1 MMDELNDIRSGRRG
15 FLRSSGYLLM
25 GFTLMP
31 GLGFSMQPDECYS
44 PEQTLIADRE
54 AIDSWIRFD
63 DTGIL
68 TVLTG
73 KMELGQGIRTALMQ
87 MAAEELDI
95 EMKQVQIII
104 ADTGQTQDER
114 YTAGSGSIEG
124 SGNAIRNAAAEARKY
139 LLTLAA
145 KELGSNV
152 NELSVQSGIVKSAKN
167 QKTIAYTDLV
177 KGKRLE
183 AEVTGK
189 ADLKKPGDYKLVGKP
204 IKRTDIQEIA
214 VAKTHFIQDLRFPDM
229 LHARVMRPPVYNAK
243 LISLPTEQIQ
253 KSPGVLKVV
262 VNGNF
267 AAVIASQEYESM
279 KALGKM
285 KELAKWESMPIT
297 PLPGQLYADMIKN
310 GSAGE
315 IVEGDKSP
323 NSKVWENRITLEAEY
338 KRPYQMH
345 GSIGPSCAIGLWKDD
360 QLTIWSHTQGV
371 YPLRSTISDLVGLP
385 LEKIRVIGMP
395 GAGCY
400 GHNGADDVGGDA
412 ALLALQMPGK
422 PVRVQWMR
430 EDEHKWE
437 PYGSAMVL
445 KIKAALTADGKVT
458 AWETDIW
465 SDTHSSRPGGK
476 AGHLIAGQHLEKP
489 FAFEGGGFAGGTHRN
504 SLPLYDFEF
513 KNASVHSYKGPLRTS
528 ALRSLGAYGNI
539 FALESFMDELA
550 AKAGKD
556 PVQFRLDHLNDD
568 RAKEVIT
575 TLVKKAGWDLKKE
588 PGLGKGFAF
597 AQYKNNASYFAVKAE
612 IKLDRAAKT
621 YRLVKLTGVIDAG
634 QAINPDGII
643 NQTSGGMIQA
653 ASWTM
658 LEQVQY
664 GANGVESS
672 SWETYPIFRFED
684 VPDTEVF
691 VIDRPELE
699 PLGAGEAAQGPVS
712 AAIANAIFDAT
723 GSRLRELPLT
733 PDKIDWTKIS

>member
-1 MMDELNDIRSGRRG
+1 MKQFNDIRSGRRE
-15 FLRSSGYLLM
+15 FLRGSGYLLM
-25 GFTLMP
+25 GFTLLP
-31 GLGFSMQPDECYS
+31 GLGFTTGPDECYS
-44 PEQTLIADRE
+44 PEQTLITDKE

-63 DTGIL
+63 ADGIL

-95 EMKQVQIII
+95 AISQVRIII

-145 KELGSNV
+145 KQLRANV
-152 NELSVQSGIVKSAKN
+152 DELSVVNGVVKSAKSA
-167 QKTIAYTDLV
+167 KTVAYKDLV

-183 AEVTGK
+183 AEVSGK
-189 ADLKKPGDYKLVGKP
+189 SELKKPADFKLVGKSV
-204 IKRTDIQEIA
+204 KRLDISDMARAE
-214 VAKTHFIQDLRFPDM
+214 THFIQDLRLPDM
-229 LHARVMRPPVYNAK
+229 VHARVMRPPVYYAK
-243 LISLPTEQIQ
+243 LLSLPTEQIE
-253 KSPGVLKVV
+253 KSPGILKVV

-267 AAVIASQEYESM
+267 AAVIASQEYESI
-279 KALGKM
+279 KALEKM
-285 KELAKWESMPIT
+285 KQSAKWESKPIT
-297 PLPGQLYADMIKN
+297 PLPSQLYADMVQN
-310 GSAGE
+310 GGAGE
-315 IVEGDKSP
+315 MVEGDKNEKRKSDQ
-323 NSKVWENRITLEAEY
+323 NEQTLESEY

-360 QLTIWSHTQGV
+360 RLTIWSHTQGV
-371 YPLRSTISDLVGLP
+371 YPLRGTISNLVNLP

-445 KIKAALTADGKVT
+445 KIKAALNAEGKVMS
-458 AWETDIW
+458 WQTDIW
-465 SDTHSSRPGGK
+465 SDTHSARPGGK

-489 FAFEGGGFAGGTHRN
+489 FAFEGGGFSGGTHRN
-504 SLPLYDFEF
+504 SLPLYAFES
-513 KNASVHSYKGPLRTS
+513 KNVAVHNYKGPLRTS

-539 FALESFMDELA
+539 FALESFIDELA

-568 RAKEVIT
+568 RAKEVIA
-575 TLVKKAGWDLKKE
+575 TLVKKAGWNSKKE
-588 PGLGKGFAF
+588 PGIGKGFAF

-612 IKLDRAAKT
+612 IKLDLSAKT
-621 YRLVKLTGVIDAG
+621 YRLVKLTGVIDSG

-658 LEQVQY
+658 LEQVHY
-664 GANGVESS
+664 GANGVEST
-672 SWETYPIFRFED
+672 SWENYPIFRFED

-691 VIDRPELE
+691 MIDRPELE

-723 GSRLRELPLT
+723 GSRLREIPLT
-733 PDKIDWTKIS
+733 PDKIDWRKIS

>member
-1 MMDELNDIRSGRRG
+1 MKQFDDIKSGRRE

-31 GLGFSMQPDECYS
+31 GLGFSTEPDECYS
-44 PEQTLIADRE
+44 PEQILIADRE
-54 AIDSWIRFD
+54 AVDSWIRID
-63 DTGIL
+63 EQGIL

-87 MAAEELDI
+87 MAAKELDI
-95 EMKQVQIII
+95 DIKQVRIII

-139 LLTLAA
+139 LLILAA
-145 KELGSNV
+145 KELKSNV
-152 NELSVQSGIVKSAKN
+152 AELSVNNGIVKSAKN
-167 QKTIAYTDLV
+167 QKTVAYKDLV

-189 ADLKKPGDYKLVGKP
+189 SELKKPADYKLVGKP
-204 IKRTDIQEIA
+204 IKRTDINDIA
-214 VAKTHFIQDLRFPDM
+214 AAKTHFIQDLRLPDM
-229 LHARVMRPPVYNAK
+229 VHARVMRPPVYSAR
-243 LISLPTEQIQ
+243 LVSFPTDEIQ
-253 KSPGVLKVV
+253 KLPGVLKVV

-267 AAVIASQEYESM
+267 AAVIASQEFESI
-279 KALGKM
+279 KALEKM
-285 KELAKWESMPIT
+285 KQLAKWDSKPIT

-315 IVEGDKSP
+315 IVEGDKSADKKL
-323 NSKVWENRITLEAEY
+323 SENTITLEAEY

-371 YPLRSTISDLVGLP
+371 FPLRSTVSDLVNLP
-385 LEKIRVIGMP
+385 LEKIRVIGVP

-445 KIKAALTADGKVT
+445 NIKAAISEGKVT
-458 AWETDIW
+458 SWQTDIW

-476 AGHLIAGQHLEKP
+476 AGHLIAGRHLEKP
-489 FAFEGGGFAGGTHRN
+489 FAFEGGGFSGGSHRN
-504 SLPLYDFEF
+504 SLPLYDFET
-513 KNASVHSYKGPLRTS
+513 KNVALHNYKGPLRTS

-556 PVQFRLDHLNDD
+556 PVRFRLDHLKDA

-575 TLVKKAGWDLKKE
+575 TLVTKAGWDSNKKA
-588 PGLGKGFAF
+588 GLGKGFAF

-612 IKLDRAAKT
+612 VQLDRATRT
-621 YRLVKLTGVIDAG
+621 YRLVKLTGVIDSG

-658 LEQVQY
+658 LEQVNY
-664 GANGVESS
+664 GANGVESN
-672 SWETYPIFRFED
+672 SWETYPILRFED

-691 VIDRPELE
+691 VVDRPELK

-723 GSRLRELPLT
+723 GSRLREIPLT
-733 PDKIDWTKIS
+733 PDKIDWSKIS

>member
-1 MMDELNDIRSGRRG
+1 MAQFNDIKSGRRE
-15 FLRSSGYLLM
+15 FLQSSGYLLM
-25 GFTLMP
+25 GFTLLP
-31 GLGFSMQPDECYS
+31 GLGFTTGPDECYAR
-44 PEQTLIADRE
+44 EQTVIADRE

-63 DTGIL
+63 ADGML

-73 KMELGQGIRTALMQ
+73 KMELGQGIQTALMQ

-95 EMKQVQIII
+95 EMKQVRIII

-145 KELGSNV
+145 KELGSDIAA
-152 NELSVQSGIVKSAKN
+152 LSVNNGIVTSSN
-167 QKTIAYTDLV
+167 NGKTIAYKDLV

-183 AEVTGK
+183 AEVSEK
-189 ADLKKPGDYKLVGKP
+189 SNLKKPADYKLVGKP
-204 IKRTDIQEIA
+204 IHRKDILDIA
-214 VAKTHFIQDLRFPDM
+214 AAKIHFIQDLRLPDM
-229 LHARVMRPPVYNAK
+229 VHARVMRPPVYNAT
-243 LISLPTEQIQ
+243 LASFPQEQVQ
-253 KSPGVLKVV
+253 KMSGVLKVV
-262 VNGNF
+262 VNGDF
-267 AAVIASQEYESM
+267 VAVITSQEYESI
-279 KALGKM
+279 KALEKM
-285 KELAKWESMPIT
+285 KQLAKWESKPIS
-297 PLPGQLYADMIKN
+297 PLQDQLYADMLQN
-310 GSAGE
+310 SNAAE
-315 IVEGDKSP
+315 HVEGDKG
-323 NSKVWENRITLEAEY
+323 KKIFETTTTLEAQY

-360 QLTIWSHTQGV
+360 LLTIWSHTQGV
-371 YPLRSTISDLVGLP
+371 YPLRSTISDLVNLP
-385 LEKIRVIGMP
+385 LKKIRVIGVP

-437 PYGSAMVL
+437 PYGSAMML
-445 KIKAALTADGKVT
+445 QIKAALNAEGKVVS
-458 AWETDIW
+458 WKTDIYT
-465 SDTHSSRPGGK
+465 DTHSSRPGGK
-476 AGHLIAGQHLEKP
+476 AGHLIAGRHLEKP
-489 FAFEGGGFAGGTHRN
+489 FAFEGGGFSGGSHRN
-504 SLPLYDFEF
+504 SLPLYDFET
-513 KNASVHSYKGPLRTS
+513 KKVDLHNYKGPLRTS

-550 AKAGKD
+550 EKAGKD
-556 PVQFRLDHLNDD
+556 AVQFRLDHLKNE

-575 TLVKKAGWDLKKE
+575 TLVTKTGWDQKKQ
-588 PGLGKGFAF
+588 PGKGQGFAF

-612 IKLDRAAKT
+612 IELNMAAKT

-658 LEQVQY
+658 LEQVHY
-664 GANGVESS
+664 NADGVASS
-672 SWETYPIFRFED
+672 SWENYPILRFED

-712 AAIANAIFDAT
+712 AAIANAIFNAT
-723 GSRLRELPLT
+723 GTRLREIPLT
-733 PDKIDWTKIS
+733 ADKIDWTKIS

>member
-1 MMDELNDIRSGRRG
+1 MKQLDDIKSGRRE

-31 GLGFSMQPDECYS
+31 GLGFTTEPDECYL

-54 AIDSWIRFD
+54 AVDSWIRFD
-63 DTGIL
+63 AQGIL

-95 EMKQVQIII
+95 DITQVRIII

-139 LLTLAA
+139 LLEMAA
-145 KELGSNV
+145 KELGAHV
-152 NELSVQSGIVKSAKN
+152 EELSVINGIVKSTKN
-167 QKTIAYTDLV
+167 QRTIAYKDLV

-183 AEVTGK
+183 AEVSGK
-189 ADLKKPGDYKLVGKP
+189 SVLKKPADYKLVGKP
-204 IKRTDIQEIA
+204 IKRLDINDIA
-214 VAKTHFIQDLRFPDM
+214 AAKTHFIQDLRLTDM
-229 LHARVMRPPVYNAK
+229 VHARIMRPPAYSAK
-243 LISLPTEQIQ
+243 LMSMPSEQIQ
-253 KSPGVLKVV
+253 KLPGVLKVV

-267 AAVIASQEYESM
+267 AAVIALQEYESM
-279 KALGKM
+279 KALEKM
-285 KELAKWESMPIT
+285 KQLAKWESKPIT
-297 PLPGQLYADMIKN
+297 PLPGQLYAEMIKN
-310 GSAGE
+310 GSTGE
-315 IVEGDKSP
+315 VVEGDK
-323 NSKVWENRITLEAEY
+323 NENKKPSENAITLDAKY
-338 KRPYQMH
+338 KKPYQMH

-360 QLTIWSHTQGV
+360 FLTIWSHTQGV
-371 YPLRSTISDLVGLP
+371 YPLRSTISDLVNIP
-385 LEKIRVIGMP
+385 MDKIRVIGMP

-412 ALLALQMPGK
+412 ALLALQIPGK

-445 KIKAALTADGKVT
+445 KIEAALNADGKVT
-458 AWETDIW
+458 SWQTDIW

-476 AGHLIAGQHLEKP
+476 AGHLIAGRHLDKP
-489 FAFEGGGFAGGTHRN
+489 FAFEGGGFSGGSHRN
-504 SLPLYDFEF
+504 SLPLYDFEI
-513 KNASVHSYKGPLRTS
+513 KNVVLHNYKGPLRTS

-550 AKAGKD
+550 VKAGKD
-556 PVQFRLDHLNDD
+556 PVQFRLDHLKDE
-568 RAKEVIT
+568 RAREVIT
-575 TLVKKAGWDLKKE
+575 TLVTKAGWDLKKE
-588 PGLGKGFAF
+588 PGVGKGFAF

-612 IKLDRAAKT
+612 VKLDPVAKN
-621 YRLVKLTGVIDAG
+621 YRLVKLTGVIDSG

-658 LEQVQY
+658 LEQVNY
-664 GANGVESS
+664 AADGVESN
-672 SWETYPIFRFED
+672 SWETYPILRFED

-691 VIDRPELE
+691 VIDRPELK

-723 GSRLRELPLT
+723 GSRLREIPLT
-733 PDKIDWTKIS
+733 PDKIDWSKIS

>member
-1 MMDELNDIRSGRRG
+1 MKQFNDIKSGRRE
-15 FLRSSGYLLM
+15 FLRGSGYLLM

-31 GLGFSMQPDECYS
+31 GLGFTTEPDECYL

-63 DTGIL
+63 ADGIL

-95 EMKQVQIII
+95 DIKKVRIII

-139 LLTLAA
+139 LMALAA

-152 NELSVQSGIVKSAKN
+152 AELSVKNGIVKSNKN
-167 QKTIAYTDLV
+167 QKTIAYKDLV
-177 KGKRLE
+177 KGKRFE
-183 AEVTGK
+183 AEVSEK
-189 ADLKKPGDYKLVGKP
+189 SELKKPADYKLVGKS
-204 IKRTDIQEIA
+204 IKRTDINDIA
-214 VAKTHFIQDLRFPDM
+214 AAKSRFIQDLRLPDM
-229 LHARVMRPPVYNAK
+229 VHARVMRPPVYKAS
-243 LISLPTEQIQ
+243 LVSLPTEQVQ

-279 KALGKM
+279 KALEKM
-285 KELAKWESMPIT
+285 KQTAKWESKPIMP
-297 PLPGQLYADMIKN
+297 LQAQLYADMVQN
-310 GSAGE
+310 GNAGE
-315 IVEGDKSP
+315 MVEGDKKT
-323 NSKVWENRITLEAEY
+323 SKKPSESAVMLEAEY

-345 GSIGPSCAIGLWKDD
+345 GSIGTSCAIGLWKDG

-371 YPLRSTISDLVGLP
+371 YPLRSTISDLVNLP
-385 LEKIRVIGMP
+385 LEKIRVIGVP

-445 KIKAALTADGKVT
+445 KIKAELNPEGKVT
-458 AWETDIW
+458 SWQTDIW

-489 FAFEGGGFAGGTHRN
+489 FTFEGGGFSGGSHRN
-504 SLPLYDFEF
+504 SLPLYDFET
-513 KNASVHSYKGPLRTS
+513 KNVALHNYKGPLRTS

-550 AKAGKD
+550 LKAGKD
-556 PVQFRLDHLNDD
+556 PVQFRLDHLTDD

-575 TLVKKAGWDLKKE
+575 TLVKKTGWDLKKE
-588 PGLGKGFAF
+588 PGIGKGFAF

-612 IKLDRAAKT
+612 VKLDRAAQT
-621 YRLVKLTGVIDAG
+621 YRLVKLTGVIDSG

-658 LEQVQY
+658 LEQVNY
-664 GANGVESS
+664 SSDGIESN

-723 GSRLRELPLT
+723 GSRLREIPLT
-733 PDKIDWTKIS
+733 PDKIDWSKVS

>member
-1 MMDELNDIRSGRRG
+1 MMKQFDEIKSGRRE

-25 GFTLMP
+25 GFTLLP
-31 GLGFSMQPDECYS
+31 GLGFTTEPDECYS

-63 DTGIL
+63 EEGIL

-73 KMELGQGIRTALMQ
+73 KMELGQGIQTALMQ

-95 EMKQVQIII
+95 DMKQVRIIL
-104 ADTGQTQDER
+104 ADTGKTQDER

-139 LLTLAA
+139 LLTMAA
-145 KELGSNV
+145 KALESSV
-152 NELSVQSGIVKSAKN
+152 EELSVNNGIVKSAKN
-167 QKTIAYTDLV
+167 QKTIAYTNLV
-177 KGKRLE
+177 KGRRLE
-183 AEVTGK
+183 TEVSGK
-189 ADLKKPGDYKLVGKP
+189 AELKKPADYKLVGKP
-204 IKRTDIQEIA
+204 IKRVDIADIA
-214 VAKTHFIQDLRFPDM
+214 AAKTHFIQDLRLPDM
-229 LHARVMRPPVYNAK
+229 VHARVMRPPVYHAK
-243 LISLPTEQIQ
+243 LTSLAKEPIQ
-253 KSPGVLKVV
+253 KIAGVLKVV
-262 VNGNF
+262 INGSF
-267 AAVIASQEYESM
+267 AAVIASQEYDSI
-279 KALGKM
+279 KALETM
-285 KELAKWESMPIT
+285 KQLAKWESEPVT
-297 PLPGQLYADMIKN
+297 PLQDKLYADMIRN
-310 GSAGE
+310 SSAGE
-315 IVEGDKSP
+315 LVEGDKNANLKLP
-323 NSKVWENRITLEAEY
+323 ENAIPLEAEY

-371 YPLRSTISDLVGLP
+371 YPLKSTISDLVNLP
-385 LEKIRVIGMP
+385 LEKIRVIGVP

-445 KIKAALTADGKVT
+445 QIKADMNAEGKIT
-458 AWETDIW
+458 SWHTDIW
-465 SDTHSSRPGGK
+465 TDTHSSRPGGK
-476 AGHLIAGQHLEKP
+476 AGHLIAGRHLEKP
-489 FAFEGGGFAGGTHRN
+489 FAFVGGGFSGGSHRN
-504 SLPLYDFEF
+504 SLPLYEFET
-513 KNASVHSYKGPLRTS
+513 KNVALHNYKGPLRTS

-556 PVQFRLDHLNDD
+556 PVQFRLDHLKDG
-568 RAKEVIT
+568 RAREVIK
-575 TLVKKAGWDLKKE
+575 TLVSKAGWDSKKE
-588 PGLGKGFAF
+588 PGAGKGFAF

-612 IKLDRAAKT
+612 VKLDRAAKT
-621 YRLVKLTGVIDAG
+621 YRLVKLTGVIDSG

-658 LEQVQY
+658 LEQVNY
-664 GANGVESS
+664 GENGIESN
-672 SWETYPIFRFED
+672 SWETYPILRFAD

-691 VIDRPELE
+691 VIARPEME

-723 GSRLRELPLT
+723 GTRLREIPLT
-733 PDKIDWTKIS
+733 PDKIDWTKVS